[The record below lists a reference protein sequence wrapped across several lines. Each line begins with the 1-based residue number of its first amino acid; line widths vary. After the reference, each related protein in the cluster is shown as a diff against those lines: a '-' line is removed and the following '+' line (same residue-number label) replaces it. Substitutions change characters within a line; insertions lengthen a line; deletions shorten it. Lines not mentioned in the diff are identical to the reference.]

1 MPIRH
6 LTEQS
11 FNGTVADGIVVI
23 DWWASWCGPCRHFG
37 PIFEA
42 AAARHP
48 DVVFAKI
55 DVEAEAGLA
64 ESFGIRSIPTLMVFR
79 DGLMLLAEPGM
90 VPASVL
96 DDLVG
101 VVKGLDM
108 AEARRKIADRVRA
121 AAAGGG

>member
-11 FNGTVADGIVVI
+11 FNGTVADGIVLI
-23 DWWASWCGPCRHFG
+23 DWWAAWCGPCRRFG

-79 DGLMLLAEPGM
+79 DGLMLFAEPGM
-90 VPASVL
+90 LPGPVL
-96 DDLVG
+96 DELVG
-101 VVKGLDM
+101 AVKALDM
-108 AEARRKIADRVRA
+108 AEARRKIADRARA
-121 AAAGGG
+121 PASGAG